1 MYKYKLIFLLFLL
14 LFSFTAIATAGSA
27 VDSYLEGTYKVCV
40 YEDGYKVRV
49 GITDLCP
56 IIPGH

>member
-1 MYKYKLIFLLFLL
+1 MNKLFFLFLL
-14 LFSFTAIATAGSA
+14 ALLIAPFTASAGSA
-27 VDSYLEGTYKVCV
+27 VDSYLDGTHKVCV
-40 YEDGYKVRV
+40 YEDGYEVRV

>member
-1 MYKYKLIFLLFLL
+1 MYKLIFLLVLL
-14 LFSFTAIATAGSA
+14 LVSFTAIATAGSA
-27 VDSYLEGTYKVCV
+27 VDSYLDGIHKVCV
-40 YEDGYKVRV
+40 YADGYKVRV